1 MVPQALSASERALLL
16 RPGWAPEAVVIG
28 ASAGAVDALG
38 AILPALPRGSRLPVA
53 VVVHLPKTR
62 PSAIVE
68 LFAAKCALPVAHPF
82 DKQPVAP
89 GIWFAAPDY
98 HLLIEADRT
107 FAMSLDEAVNYSRP
121 SIDVLFE
128 SAADVYGERLVAV
141 VLTGAN
147 ADGARGAQKV
157 RAAGGLVL
165 VQDPAEAEVD
175 VMPRSALELAEPH
188 VVAPLRDLAS
198 ILGSLGNGAAHVAT

>member
-1 MVPQALSASERALLL
+1 MVSQALTAFDRALRL
-16 RPGWAPEAVVIG
+16 RPDWTPEAVVIG

-38 AILPALPRGSRLPVA
+38 ALLPALTREAKLPVA

-68 LFAAKCALPVAHPF
+68 VFAAKCAVPVAHPF

-89 GIWFAAPDY
+89 GRWFAAPDS
-98 HLLIEADRT
+98 HLLVEADRT
-107 FAMSLDEAVNYSRP
+107 FAMSLDEHVNYSRP

-147 ADGARGAQKV
+147 RDGARGAQKV
-157 RAAGGLVL
+157 RASGGIVL

-175 VMPRSALELAEPH
+175 VMPRSAIELADPQ
-188 VVAPLRDLAS
+188 VVAPLRDLAT